1 MSFDAGAVVGRMVLD
16 RSGWDDGVR
25 KVQSDI
31 QQFGQRVYNL
41 GQSFTSVGRNLGML
55 SRNLIF
61 FGAGILTPLIATFKS
76 MQNYSYGVNW
86 EITRLSRNFLEFRRS
101 IAESMLPTIRQFN
114 QIFADFVRW
123 WQELP
128 EALRNSII
136 QTALI
141 SGAILVLVGTF
152 GTGVA
157 NLIKLLG
164 AGFKLFGTLLTTS
177 IVSPVTL
184 ITGTVIGII
193 YAMWKWKDVS
203 ILVCNAI
210 EIAVKGLG
218 TGLSVLKLAW
228 VGFKEAVWAGM
239 RAMGEDLK
247 KGSFSSNFIDG
258 MVKLIDK
265 IPESVRR
272 LSPLISGM
280 ELYYKTLQGFRDV
293 PNFGED
299 TTKGLITEAEKAI
312 KDLTDK
318 TNELHELMVKALV
331 GEPGEYAT
339 EIANLEQQI
348 KDGVDRIKKYFSGES
363 GSVTDSISSAWS
375 DFANGLGVALTNA
388 YLDLTNFTLMAKNII
403 GSFVGSM
410 NTMFSDFFYNVFTG
424 QLEDAQAV
432 FAEFGRS
439 LLRII
444 SDVISKLIVAWII
457 KSMIMP
463 ASTGG
468 GVEIGEMMGEY
479 FGHQEGIE
487 RVPHTGLFKLEEGE
501 QVVPR
506 YDATKRESNTVQI
519 HNFITPEAV
528 AMAMADKA
536 GENVIINIINADSL
550 RNGVIRREV
559 MRR

>member
-1 MSFDAGAVVGRMVLD
+1 MAFEAGAVVGRMVLD

-31 QQFGQRVYNL
+31 QQFGQRVTSL

-123 WQELP
+123 WKELP

-177 IVSPVTL
+177 IVSPVAL
-184 ITGTVIGII
+184 ITASILGVI
-193 YAMWKWKDVS
+193 YAMWQWEDVS
-203 ILVCNAI
+203 NAVVNSIELSFKSLENGILVIKLAFQ
-210 EIAVKGLG
+210 ELVKG
-218 TGLSVLKLAW
+218 
-228 VGFKEAVWAGM
+228 VWEGM
-239 RAMGEDLK
+239 R
-247 KGSFSSNFIDG
+247 
-258 MVKLIDK
+258 KLTAKNLFDQEGITKALNLLEK
-265 IPESVRR
+265 IPEKVRR
-272 LSPLISGM
+272 LSPLLSGL
-280 ELYYKTLQGFRDV
+280 EVYYKTVQALGDI
-293 PNFGED
+293 PSFGED
-299 TTKGLITEAEKAI
+299 ISNKMNAGIQDTINRISELNEEIQALGQNMLSGKAGDWASALN
-312 KDLTDK
+312 KKKEELKK
-318 TNELHELMVKALV
+318 TIDDV
-331 GEPGEYAT
+331 
-339 EIANLEQQI
+339 IS
-348 KDGVDRIKKYFSGES
+348 YFKNKQN
-363 GSVTDSISSAWS
+363 SVSDSITSAWTE
-375 DFANGLGVALTNA
+375 FANGLGVALTNA
-388 YLDLTNFTLMAKNII
+388 YTDLTNWGLMAKNII

-410 NTMFSDFFYNVFTG
+410 SSMFSDFFYNVFTG
-424 QLEDAQAV
+424 QLKDAQAV

-444 SDVISKLIVAWII
+444 SDVISQLIVAWII
-457 KSMIMP
+457 KSMITP
-463 ASTGG
+463 VPYEAIGQGILGTISGAFGG
-468 GVEIGEMMGEY
+468 
-479 FGHQEGIE
+479 FQTGIE
-487 RVPHTGLFKLEEGE
+487 RVPHTGVYKLEEGE

-506 YDATKRESNTVQI
+506 YDATKKDREPMQI
-519 HNFITPEAV
+519 MNFITPEAV

-536 GENVIINIINADSL
+536 GANVIMNIINVNSL
-550 RNGVIRREV
+550 RNGIYRTEIQRR
-559 MRR
+559 